1 MKNKVLID
9 LGIAVVTNKPTGQF
23 SISEMEETFRAEVA
37 KLVCNED
44 GKIDMYAWKE
54 NSNQVFQI
62 MSEILAE
69 VEPKKM
75 AKVFEMFAD
84 IKKVGEGE
92 KARFKIKKGIRN
104 VKRFITR
111 VALAGVYERV
121 RLDRDFVD
129 VDTYAH
135 GGAVYQTMEGF
146 LSGSENITELLGIFM
161 EELENAVY
169 EDLLVALNGLVA
181 NLPAANKGAGGVF
194 VKVDFDKVLNTVSA
208 YGTPIIFTTRAFA
221 QTNLLPATGWV
232 SDIAMEEMRNQGYL
246 GTYLGARVVILEQT
260 FTDPSNT
267 VKVLDE
273 KTAYIVPAGSMEKPI
288 KISLEGAI
296 QIRSLDRED
305 WSMEMQIYR
314 KLGIA
319 VVNANHIGIYKIA

>member
-169 EDLLVALNGLVA
+169 EDLLVALNGLVV
-181 NLPAANKGAGGVF
+181 NLPAANKGAGGAF
-194 VKVDFDKVLNTVSA
+194 VKADFDNVLNTVSA

>member
-181 NLPAANKGAGGVF
+181 NLPAANKGAGGAF

>member
-181 NLPAANKGAGGVF
+181 NLPAANKGAGGAF
-194 VKVDFDKVLNTVSA
+194 VKADFDNVLNTVSA